1 MVAGEIER
9 VSWGAGVQGEPVRF
23 ADRWDMEKRN
33 RRSKDDS
40 RVLPMALVLAFCL
53 FYWSVYKDGVI
64 RGSIQ
69 KERQIVQCV
78 GAILFYFINLI
89 NKMHRV
95 SISRHALC

>member
-1 MVAGEIER
+1 MVAGEMER

-53 FYWSVYKDGVI
+53 FACFIGV
-64 RGSIQ
+64 ST
-69 KERQIVQCV
+69 
-78 GAILFYFINLI
+78 
-89 NKMHRV
+89 KMELSEEVFRRKNRLCNV
-95 SISRHALC
+95 LVPSYSISLI